1 MKILD
6 FRFQIL
12 DCEKLRIA
20 NCKLLMTVICLFSLL
35 YAPGSALHAQTS
47 DEFFQKGNELYRQ
60 GKFVDAIKLYE
71 KVLEKNEESGELYF
85 NLGNAYFKTNDYAHA
100 ILNYE
105 RAKKFIPND
114 EAVNVNLQL
123 ANVHVTYNVEPIPLP
138 FYVESWNVVK
148 SWFSLNQLSSMLVGF
163 FVALLISVAV
173 FLYTRSFF
181 IKRLFLIFNTVFLGC
196 VVVVAIIFIIRISEG
211 TSQQFAVVLTD
222 VVNVKTTPDD
232 NSSDAF
238 VIHQGLKLR
247 LLDKV
252 GDWREVKLAD
262 GKVGWMK
269 EKEFEEI

>member
-1 MKILD
+1 LY
-6 FRFQIL
+6 
-12 DCEKLRIA
+12 
-20 NCKLLMTVICLFSLL
+20 LLLAPFSL
-35 YAPGSALHAQTS
+35 LHAQTS
-47 DEFFQKGNELYRQ
+47 DELFQKGNELYRQ
-60 GKFVDAIKLYE
+60 GKFVDAIKQFE
-71 KVLEKNEESGELYF
+71 KVLGNNEENGELYF
-85 NLGNAYFKTNDYAHA
+85 NLGNAYFKSNDYAHA

-105 RAKKFIPND
+105 RAKKFLPTD

-123 ANVHVTYNVEPIPLP
+123 ANVHVTDNVEPIPLP
-138 FYVESWNVVK
+138 FYVEWWNVVK

-163 FVALLISVAV
+163 FIALLISVAM

-181 IKRLFLIFNTVFLGC
+181 IKRLFLIFNAAFLGC
-196 VVVVAIIFIIRISEG
+196 VVLVATIFIIRVSEG

-238 VIHQGLKLR
+238 VIHQGLKVR